1 MTETYT
7 ARTTRDEH
15 WWTVTVDEVPGLF
28 TQARRLD
35 QIEDM
40 VRDALMLFPEVESDP
55 EHATV
60 DVVVDAAIAAR
71 AEDAR
76 QLRRQAEKSQAAAT
90 DAMTQTAKALSSQG
104 LPYRDIG
111 RLLGVSF
118 QQAQKLASA

>member
-1 MTETYT
+1 T
-7 ARTTRDEH
+7 ARANRDEH

-35 QIEDM
+35 QLEDM
-40 VRDALMLFPEVESDP
+40 VRDALTLFPEVESDP

-60 DVVVDAAIAAR
+60 DVIVDATIAAQ

-76 QLRRQAEKSQAAAT
+76 RLRSQAEKSQAAAT
-90 DAMTQTAKALSSQG
+90 AAMTQTAKALSAQG

>member
-1 MTETYT
+1 MTGTYT
-7 ARTTRDEH
+7 ARANRDEH

-35 QIEDM
+35 QLEDM
-40 VRDALMLFPEVESDP
+40 VRDALTLFPEVESDP

-60 DVVVDAAIAAR
+60 DVIVDAAVAAR

-76 QLRRQAEKSQAAAT
+76 RLRSQAEKSQAAAT
-90 DAMTQTAKALSSQG
+90 AAMTQTAKALSAQG